1 MIGGS
6 PGRNYHEVA
15 FTGLRPSFHALRAG
29 VIVRRSPAFLP
40 ISPSP
45 SPNPNPRAAA
55 SPPPAEIDR
64 RSSVTLSRRRA
75 TLTDGSYREYRGVG
89 GIGGGGGGHR
99 DSENERQEQFDS
111 GSFRGGALI
120 CRSPVFAR
128 RIGQSPRRENFNY
141 NSRAT
146 ANRATNE
153 RQQRG
158 RRYRYYTPIS
168 CAFASLSANGWQ
180 IKGRERAG
188 ALCAAL
194 ADK

>member
-89 GIGGGGGGHR
+89 G
-99 DSENERQEQFDS
+99 D
-111 GSFRGGALI
+111 RGGEEGIAI
-120 CRSPVFAR
+120 RKM
-128 RIGQSPRRENFNY
+128 
-141 NSRAT
+141 
-146 ANRATNE
+146 
-153 RQQRG
+153 
-158 RRYRYYTPIS
+158 
-168 CAFASLSANGWQ
+168 
-180 IKGRERAG
+180 KGRSSSIAAVSAAG
-188 ALCAAL
+188 L
-194 ADK
+194 